1 MKLTIIGTGYVGLV
15 TGTCFAESGNWVTC
29 VDTDSRKIDDLK
41 RGKLPIYEPGLEE
54 LVLSNF
60 KEGRLRF
67 TDSLAEAARESD
79 IFFIAVGTP
88 PGEDGSADL
97 HYVLGAARELGSLV
111 TRDCIVVDKSTV
123 PVGTADRVRA
133 TMEAELAKRGL
144 GLKVDVVS
152 NPEFL
157 KEGAA
162 VHDFMRPDRV
172 VVGTDSERAAE
183 VMRDLYAPLTRNHE
197 RLFLM
202 GIRDAEMA
210 KYAANAMLATRISFM
225 NEIAGI
231 CEHLGVDVENVR
243 KGIGSDSRIGPSFLY
258 SGCGYGGS
266 CFPKDVK
273 ALVHMAENAGVEP
286 SILSAVEARN
296 RAQKKRLFEK
306 ITARFGTDLNGRTF
320 AVWGLAF
327 KPGTDDMREAP
338 SIALLQSLIA
348 AGAKVRAHD
357 PVAMAAARRVFPQ
370 DWFARGQV
378 TLVEHQHEALEG
390 ADALVLVTEWK
401 PYRNP
406 DLELMAAKLKRRLI
420 IDGRNQYDP
429 ARLSAA
435 GFEYEGIGRGAVT
448 RAGAGQIAALLENNK
463 SPLKATAKP
472 VRRDGQVPEPKRAK
486 AI

>member
-29 VDTDSRKIDDLK
+29 VDSDASKIAGLK

-54 LVLSNF
+54 LVLSNHR
-60 KEGRLRF
+60 EGRLRF
-67 TDSLAEAARESD
+67 TESLAEAARDSD
-79 IFFIAVGTP
+79 IYFIAVGTP

-97 HYVLGAARELGSLV
+97 HYVLEAARELGSLI

-123 PVGTADRVRA
+123 PVGTADKVRT
-133 TMEAELAKRGL
+133 TMEAELARRGL
-144 GLKVDVVS
+144 GLQVDVVS

-162 VHDFMRPDRV
+162 ITDFMRPDRV
-172 VVGTDSERAAE
+172 VVGTDSERAAA
-183 VMRDLYAPLTRNHE
+183 VMRELYAPLTRNHE

-202 GIRDAEMA
+202 GIRDAEMT

-225 NEIAGI
+225 NEIAAI
-231 CEHLGVDVENVR
+231 CERLGVDVENVR

-258 SGCGYGGS
+258 AGCGYGGS

-273 ALVHMAENAGVEP
+273 ALVHMAAQTGIEP
-286 SILSAVEARN
+286 TILNAVESRN
-296 RAQKKRLFEK
+296 RSQKKRLFEK
-306 ITARFGTDLNGRTF
+306 ITARFGADLGGRVF

-338 SIALLQSLIA
+338 SIGLLASLIA
-348 AGAKVRAHD
+348 AGARVRAHD
-357 PVAMAAARRVFPQ
+357 PVAMDAARQVFPSQ
-370 DWFARGQV
+370 WFEQRQV
-378 TLVEHQHEALEG
+378 TLVEHQYEALDG

-406 DLELMAAKLKRRLI
+406 DLDLMSAKLKRRLI

-429 ARLSAA
+429 VQLGAA
-435 GFEYEGIGRGAVT
+435 GFEYEGVGRGSLSPG
-448 RAGAGQIAALLENNK
+448 RRRPDALLETQQLHAK
-463 SPLKATAKP
+463 APAKAAQTGGKGPEPRRATA
-472 VRRDGQVPEPKRAK
+472 
-486 AI
+486 I